1 MFDFYFELP
10 PLLRLLLQ
18 GTAVILVLF
27 PLAAA
32 CSMAERKISAWIQ
45 GRPGPNRT
53 KPPVAGFL
61 APLGLIASIP
71 VLGTLLQK
79 LGVYQLAADGGK
91 FTFKEDPI
99 PGHVNKF

>member
-1 MFDFYFELP
+1 MDFSFYFDLP
-10 PLLRLLLQ
+10 LALRLLLQ

-53 KPPVAGFL
+53 MPPFMAYVRR
-61 APLGLIASIP
+61 
-71 VLGTLLQK
+71 
-79 LGVYQLAADGGK
+79 
-91 FTFKEDPI
+91 
-99 PGHVNKF
+99 